1 LVVKRSVS
9 NNCSYRSGSEQSH
22 RTEAVITISAA
33 TWIDSPQIAPQQ
45 AEQMAAILA
54 PAEPGRTLGT
64 TLLLPSEVRS
74 HRGFTAIEN
83 GNTLLSMVSE
93 RPADGSSH

>member
-1 LVVKRSVS
+1 
-9 NNCSYRSGSEQSH
+9 
-22 RTEAVITISAA
+22 
-33 TWIDSPQIAPQQ
+33 
-45 AEQMAAILA
+45 MAAILA